1 MHKSNAYDKLQ
12 ELASSYKAKFELIGV
27 RSDFEIYFLN
37 SKSFKEAAADEE
49 ADAVCAS
56 ITLTTSS
63 GEEELCGFDI
73 VADID
78 REGEVDEEKLNES
91 ISALSHDA
99 DDFLARIAV
108 AESKDDL
115 IREAAMQEKNRLQ
128 ANVDAFNSD
137 IKKLKTRTII
147 IAAIAV
153 AVIFIAVFAFIGGQ
167 GI

>member
-1 MHKSNAYDKLQ
+1 MNKADAYERL
-12 ELASSYKAKFELIGV
+12 ETLVSSYKKRFEAVGV
-27 RSDFEIYFLN
+27 RSEYEVYFLN
-37 SKSFKEAAADEE
+37 AKSFKEAAADEE

-99 DDFLARIAV
+99 DEFLARIAV
-108 AESKDDL
+108 AETKDDL

>member
-49 ADAVCAS
+49 ADVVCAS

-99 DDFLARIAV
+99 DEFLARIAV
-108 AESKDDL
+108 AENKDDL